1 MSAGDVEDQLHDAK
15 MMPAEASAE
24 QPRWELAEHQQSRAN
39 PVHQY
44 HHYSPSPEW
53 AWVEVEEWR
62 VEEMGATDSSPSHFH
77 RLSSQLQSL
86 L

>member
-24 QPRWELAEHQQSRAN
+24 QPRRELAEHQQSRAN

-44 HHYSPSPEW
+44 HHDSLSPEW
-53 AWVEVEEWR
+53 AWVEVEELQD
-62 VEEMGATDSSPSHFH
+62 EEMGAKTDRSQSH